1 MDAKYY
7 CNTVNAELTALKA
20 RAYDIMRQVDKM
32 ENKDKLSP
40 QYAELHA
47 LVDSLDAAIH
57 KLSAECPVDYS
68 SAKNDIEAKKASL
81 LAKLNWWDTEHI
93 AGGYVGG

>member
-57 KLSAECPVDYS
+57 KLSAECPADYS
-68 SAKNDIEAKKASL
+68 AAKNDIEAKKASL
-81 LAKLNWWDTEHI
+81 LAKLNWWDQEHI

>member
-7 CNTVNAELTALKA
+7 CNSVNAELTALKA

-32 ENKDKLSP
+32 EDKEKLFP
-40 QYAELHA
+40 QFNDLHS
-47 LVDSLDAAIH
+47 LVDDLNAAIH
-57 KLSAECPVDYS
+57 KLNAECPVDYS
-68 SAKNDIEAKKASL
+68 SAKNDIEGKKAAL
-81 LAKLNWWDTEHI
+81 LAKLNWWDKEHI